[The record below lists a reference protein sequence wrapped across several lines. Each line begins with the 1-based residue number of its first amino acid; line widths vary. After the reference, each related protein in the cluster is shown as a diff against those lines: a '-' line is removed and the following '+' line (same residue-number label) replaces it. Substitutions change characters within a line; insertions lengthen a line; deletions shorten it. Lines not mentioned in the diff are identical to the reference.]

1 MNSVKIAILTND
13 PLWTYN
19 LRREV
24 VQKLIEEGNEVT
36 LVLPYGEKIE
46 YFKKLGCGFVDFP
59 DAIMR
64 SFPAETV
71 GEVLLQAM

>member
-1 MNSVKIAILTND
+1 MKIAILTND

-19 LRREV
+19 LRREI

-46 YFKKLGCGFVDFP
+46 FFKQMG
-59 DAIMR
+59 
-64 SFPAETV
+64 
-71 GEVLLQAM
+71 